1 MRGKPR
7 GHRAL
12 AGPAPALL
20 PPSLL
25 STDAHPR
32 TVPPASYET
41 ALERHR
47 RGDLEA
53 AHAGYAAVLAAN
65 PRHVGAL
72 MGLGLIA
79 YANGDAAT
87 AVPLLEEARAVA
99 PRDPGVLNNYGL
111 TLSAAGREEEA
122 ISAWK
127 RVLTLEPRFAD
138 AHVNLGNAEARA
150 GRSDGAILR
159 YRAAL
164 AADPRSLGA
173 AANLGGLLLA
183 RRSYSEAVRWLRHA
197 ASLDPANADVAS
209 NLGRA
214 WSECGHAGEALVAFE
229 TALRNRRGDR
239 AAASN
244 LLLAMHCADGAGAS
258 AIAQAHRAWGRA
270 LEPSG
275 PAPRPAVRANLAG
288 RLRVGLLSGDFNDHP
303 VMRFLAPLL
312 EHRDPGALE
321 LRCYHTGFRED
332 TVTADARRWSDAFVA
347 VGGLDDAQLAA
358 RLRADRLDVLVDL
371 AGHGACGRPS
381 VLALRPAPLQATW
394 LGYLDTVGLAAV
406 DYRLTDD
413 MADPPGLTESLHVEK
428 LWRLPSMWCYRPRA
442 DAPAVAPPPLGTTG
456 HVTFGST
463 NNPAKLSD
471 TTLGMWA
478 DVISAVPGSRL
489 LVHAHDD
496 PLCRDRVARALADRS
511 IGPGRVAFFGRGEP
525 GEYFHRYADIDVL
538 LDTTPCSGGT
548 TTCDALWMGV
558 PVVTFAGDRPF
569 SRTGASVL
577 RAAGFP
583 EWIASRRED
592 YARIA
597 AALAADRPTLAA
609 LRGALRGRV
618 AASRLCDE
626 RAFASDFTMALREMW
641 LAEGLPP
648 RLSA

>member
-1 MRGKPR
+1 M
-7 GHRAL
+7 
-12 AGPAPALL
+12 
-20 PPSLL
+20 
-25 STDAHPR
+25 STDVHAG
-32 TVPPASYET
+32 TMPPASYEA

-53 AHAGYAAVLAAN
+53 AHAGYVSVLAAN

-79 YANGDAAT
+79 YAHGDPAT
-87 AVPLLEEARAVA
+87 AVPLLEEARALA
-99 PRDPGVLNNYGL
+99 PRDPAVLNNYGL

-122 ISAWK
+122 IATWK
-127 RVLTLEPRFAD
+127 RVLTIEPRFAD

-164 AADPRSLGA
+164 GVDPRSLGA

-197 ASLDPANADVAS
+197 ASLDPANADVAV

-214 WSECGHAGEALVAFE
+214 WSECGRAREALAAFE

-244 LLLAMHCADGAGAS
+244 LLLAMHYADDVGAS

-275 PAPRPAVRANLAG
+275 PAPRPAVRANLG
-288 RLRVGLLSGDFNDHP
+288 RRLRVGLLSGDFNDHP

-312 EHRDPGALE
+312 ERRDPAALE

-332 TVTADARRWSDAFVA
+332 AVTAEARRWSDAFVA

-358 RLRADRLDVLVDL
+358 RLRADHLDVLVDL
-371 AGHGACGRPS
+371 AGHSAYGRPP
-381 VLALRPAPLQATW
+381 VLALRPAPLQVTW
-394 LGYLDTVGLAAV
+394 LGYLDTLGLAAV

-442 DAPAVAPPPLGTTG
+442 DSPPVAPAPSATTG

-478 DVISAVPGSRL
+478 DVLAAVPDSRL

-496 PLCRDRVARALADRS
+496 PLCRDRVTSALAARA
-511 IGPGRVAFFGRGEP
+511 IGPERLAFFGRGES
-525 GEYFHRYADIDVL
+525 GEYLLRYADIDVL
-538 LDTTPCSGGT
+538 LDTTPYSGGT

-558 PVVTFAGDRPF
+558 PVVTLAGDRPF
-569 SRTGASVL
+569 SRTSASVL
-577 RAAGFP
+577 RAAGLP

-592 YARIA
+592 YARTA
-597 AALAADRPTLAA
+597 AALAADLPALAA
-609 LRGALRGRV
+609 LRRALRGRV

-626 RAFASDFTMALREMW
+626 HAMAAEFTRALQGMW
-641 LAEGLPP
+641 TEAGLPAP
-648 RLSA
+648 GTGP

>member
-1 MRGKPR
+1 MSSDFRPG
-7 GHRAL
+7 
-12 AGPAPALL
+12 
-20 PPSLL
+20 
-25 STDAHPR
+25 TM
-32 TVPPASYET
+32 PPASYEA
-41 ALERHR
+41 ALEQHR
-47 RGDLEA
+47 RGELEA

-79 YANGDAAT
+79 YTNGDPAT
-87 AVPLLEEARAVA
+87 AVPLLEEARSLA
-99 PRDPGVLNNYGL
+99 PRDPAVLNNYGL
-111 TLSAAGREEEA
+111 TLSSAGREEDA
-122 ISAWK
+122 IATWK

-150 GRSDGAILR
+150 GRSEAAIQR

-164 AADPRSLGA
+164 AAEPRSLGA

-197 ASLDPANADVAS
+197 ASLDPANADVAV

-214 WSECGHAGEALVAFE
+214 WSECGLAREALLAFE
-229 TALRNRRGDR
+229 AALRNRRGDR

-244 LLLAMHCADGAGAS
+244 LLLAMHYADDVGAS

-275 PAPRPAVRANLAG
+275 PAPRPAARANLG
-288 RLRVGLLSGDFNDHP
+288 RRMRVGLLSGDFNDHP

-332 TVTADARRWSDAFVA
+332 AVTADARRWSDAFLS
-347 VGGLDDAQLAA
+347 VGGLDDGQLAA
-358 RLRADRLDVLVDL
+358 RLRADHLDVLVDL
-371 AGHGACGRPS
+371 AGHSAYGRPA
-381 VLALRPAPLQATW
+381 VLAQRPAPLQATW
-394 LGYLDTVGLAAV
+394 LGYLDTTGLAAV

-428 LWRLPSMWCYRPRA
+428 LWRLASMWCFRPRA
-442 DAPAVAPPPLGTTG
+442 DAPPVSPAPSATAGR
-456 HVTFGST
+456 VTFGST

-471 TTLGMWA
+471 TTLALWA
-478 DVISAVPGSRL
+478 DVLAAVPDSRL
-489 LVHAHDD
+489 LAHAHDD
-496 PLCRDRVARALADRS
+496 PLCRDRISKALAARS
-511 IGPGRVAFFGRGEP
+511 IGAERLAFFGREESGAD
-525 GEYFHRYADIDVL
+525 YLRRYADIDVL
-538 LDTTPCSGGT
+538 LDTTPYSGGT

-558 PVVTFAGDRPF
+558 PVVTLAGDRPF
-569 SRTGASVL
+569 SRTSASVL

-592 YARIA
+592 YVRAA
-597 AALAADRPTLAA
+597 AALAADLPALAA
-609 LRGALRGRV
+609 LRGALRDRV
-618 AASRLCDE
+618 AASRLRDE
-626 RAFASDFTMALREMW
+626 RAMAADFTRAVQAMW
-641 LAEGLPP
+641 ADAGLPAP
-648 RLSA
+648 GTGP